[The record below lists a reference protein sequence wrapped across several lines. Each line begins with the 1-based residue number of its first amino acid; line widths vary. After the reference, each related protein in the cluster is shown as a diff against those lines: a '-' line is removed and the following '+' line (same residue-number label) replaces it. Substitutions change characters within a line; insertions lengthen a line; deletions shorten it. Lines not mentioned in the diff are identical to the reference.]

1 MSFDLFRVFAFS
13 RETSQGFARKR
24 EGAKGAARVAAAM
37 LLLGAIVGGASPVWA
52 DSTMAPAPYANT
64 ALPDA
69 KQEASAKALM
79 ESVRC
84 LVCEGQSI
92 ADSDAEMA
100 SNMRSMIR
108 SRIARGE
115 QPEAIRSYLIAS
127 YGSWV
132 SYKPV
137 FDAGTAPLWIAPLMF
152 LAIGL
157 WLARGRFRRRGK
169 R

>member
-115 QPEAIRSYLIAS
+115 QPEAIRS
-127 YGSWV
+127 WV